1 MKKNNFL
8 TKAFTLLFVL
18 LFNLTGARAIVTH
31 TVYDGTAQNTIV
43 PVQGDQVGSNYIR
56 SQFIIPQDQL
66 EIMAGGEISNMIF
79 YATQDVVNWY
89 AEAQFD
95 VYVGETD
102 ETSWGTNPA
111 YKTWGNF
118 TKVYSGNLAING
130 HQLIIDFTSDF
141 LYSGEHNLLIGIYQT
156 SRNSNNAS
164 TFVGTDVTNGS
175 VGGYF
180 HEANNWFDN
189 DEEHI
194 SYHNFIP
201 KTTFVY
207 TPGFI
212 PYNVTASTRVVGSNP
227 ETVSATVNWT
237 GDAER
242 YEVRY
247 RTKRPLF
254 KETFDSGIPSDWTV
268 WKNGE
273 APAANYSNGAFTNGW
288 GPYNGAVSSYSWYQ
302 RNNNTYIVD
311 ADNWLISPKVELGG
325 ILKFDVKISPWHDLY
340 EVKVAT
346 VADIASA
353 NVNDFTTVREMAPGI
368 AGTEDFDLKDYS
380 GQEGYIAIHH
390 KNKDGYYLT
399 IDNFELSAGHSWKY
413 AETEGNET
421 TIQLPRLIPY
431 MEYEYVVTGIKT
443 DPVTGQEVRG
453 ETVNLS
459 FTCPPAADIILPD
472 NEDNESLIYDVAGL
486 AKSRNLKFNAY
497 LENRTFKDNGVWN
510 TFALPF
516 DVTVAGSPFE
526 DALIYTVNNRSSVD
540 NTGLLTLRIDNAK
553 TNKLAAGT
561 PYLITWEEDNGL
573 DKPTT
578 IVFSQVT
585 FKNETYP
592 VTGSV
597 AGESSIV
604 FKPNFNLLKYTEEKT
619 SILFLSNNTLYN
631 VGNGTRIKP
640 QRAYFER
647 LGGGSIRG
655 MVFEIED
662 DETAIE
668 SVNGAVNNDPWYDLN
683 GRKLTGKP
691 AQKGIYIINGKKT
704 IIK

>member
-56 SQFIIPQDQL
+56 SQFIIPADQL
-66 EIMAGGEISNMIF
+66 QIMAGGEISNMIF

-130 HQLIIDFTSDF
+130 HQLIVDFSSDF
-141 LYSGEHNLLIGIYQT
+141 LYSGTKNLLIGIYQT
-156 SRNSNNAS
+156 SRNTNNAS

-227 ETVSATVNWT
+227 ETVSATISWS
-237 GDAER
+237 GDADS
-242 YEVRY
+242 YEIRY
-247 RTKRPLF
+247 RTKRPLYSQN
-254 KETFDSGIPSDWTV
+254 FDSGIPSDWTV

-288 GPYNGAVSSYSWYQ
+288 GLYNGAVSSYSWYQ

-325 ILKFDVKISPWHDLY
+325 ILKFDVNVSPWHDIY
-340 EVKVAT
+340 EVKIAT
-346 VADIASA
+346 IADIASA
-353 NVNDFTTVREMAPGI
+353 TVDDFDDITVRELTPGLK
-368 AGTEDFDLKDYS
+368 GTEDFDLEAYN

-399 IDNFELSAGHSWKY
+399 IDNFELSSGHKWKK
-413 AETEGNET
+413 AT
-421 TIQLPRLIPY
+421 TTAKTIELTRLLPYLD
-431 MEYEYVVTGIKT
+431 YEFVVVGIKY
-443 DPVTGQEVRG
+443 DEVNDVYVRG
-453 ETVNLS
+453 ETRNLT
-459 FTCPPAADIILPD
+459 FTSKPAADIILPD
-472 NEDNESLIYDVAGL
+472 DEDNEDLIYDVAGL

-516 DVTVAGSPFE
+516 DVTVAGSPFK

-540 NTGLLTLRIDNAK
+540 NTGLLTLRIDPLK
-553 TNKLAAGT
+553 PTTLEAGT
-561 PYLITWEEDNGL
+561 PYLITWEEDSEISGDL
-573 DKPTT
+573 
-578 IVFSQVT
+578 VFSQVT
-585 FKNETYP
+585 FKNETHP

-604 FKPNFNLLKYTEEKT
+604 FTPNFNLLKYTAENE

-668 SVNGAVNNDPWYDLN
+668 SVNGAVNNDSWYDLN
-683 GRKLTGKP
+683 GRKLTSKP